1 MQDNE
6 LNDLLA
12 GARRAQKRLDTSR
25 SELFFETRMQSV
37 VKATRQD
44 FGPAHRFQ
52 TWFRTAAGL
61 ATVTG
66 IIAFLVL
73 AGREAIESEDILA
86 AWWTDN
92 AAAWDLQL
100 FN

>member
-6 LNDLLA
+6 FNDLLSE
-12 GARRAQKRLDTSR
+12 ARRAQKRLDTSR

-37 VKATRQD
+37 VRATPQD
-44 FGPAHRFQ
+44 FGPANRVH
-52 TWFRTAAGL
+52 TWFRAAAGL
-61 ATVTG
+61 AAVTG
-66 IIAFLVL
+66 ILAFLVL
-73 AGREAIESEDILA
+73 AGREAIDSEDILA

-92 AAAWDLQL
+92 AAAWNLQL